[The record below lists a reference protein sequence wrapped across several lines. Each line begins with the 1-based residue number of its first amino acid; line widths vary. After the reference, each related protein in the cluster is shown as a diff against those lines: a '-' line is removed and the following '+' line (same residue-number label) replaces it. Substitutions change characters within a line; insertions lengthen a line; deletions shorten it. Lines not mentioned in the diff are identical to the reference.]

1 MHSVGESYRPLTLSK
16 YVLYKI
22 LTANSNTSLQHWVVS
37 IGAWLEA
44 RNATGAH
51 ETKGSAY
58 SSMDRYM
65 LLYMFPRHFS
75 HRKVVGIN

>member
-1 MHSVGESYRPLTLSK
+1 M
-16 YVLYKI
+16 
-22 LTANSNTSLQHWVVS
+22 VVS

-75 HRKVVGIN
+75 HRKEGGGY